1 MIHELAAITTRTPSI
16 HDAIFAAEGHQ
27 NILRQFG
34 QKLGPSRFS
43 ACTISPEQWGQR
55 QCMAYSPVEKL
66 PNTSIAYLGIRR
78 LSSGKMISQNT
89 WFLHCLALF
98 EFFGVRK

>member
-1 MIHELAAITTRTPSI
+1 MIHELAARTTRTPSI
-16 HDAIFAAEGHQ
+16 HGAIFAAEGHQ

-55 QCMAYSPVEKL
+55 QCMAYSPVERL
-66 PNTSIAYLGIRR
+66 PQYKHSILANSAFFLG
-78 LSSGKMISQNT
+78 KNH
-89 WFLHCLALF
+89 FAEHKVP
-98 EFFGVRK
+98 E

>member
-1 MIHELAAITTRTPSI
+1 MIHELAARTNRTPSI

-55 QCMAYSPVEKL
+55 QCMEYSPVEEL
-66 PNTSIAYLGIRR
+66 PQYKHSILGNSASF
-78 LSSGKMISQNT
+78 LGKDDFT
-89 WFLHCLALF
+89 EHKVPALF
-98 EFFGVRK
+98 SPI